1 MQYWHN
7 TTKESERMK
16 TKTITTMMIMLFLVS
31 MLNVVVVGATSTVE
45 LIEWLPPL
53 TKHEE
58 FAFKDGSTLPIKFR
72 LLDAAGSFVMDPT
85 VDVTVNRILFSDSFD
100 DSNYDGWSPVSGDNS
115 WSVISTGVL
124 YNDGTLFFPRILADS
139 TMLFTDYI
147 FEADAR
153 CLSGFGYAL
162 LFRAEDHNS
171 FYSFQYDPGLS
182 HPQWLL
188 RLYRF
193 DEFPMGYDVADPVAC
208 PVPTGYDQWHHL
220 KVQVVGTHIKCYVD
234 GIMVFDVTDTAISA
248 PLTGGIGFRT
258 WAPAE
263 AEFDNVVVLGVPEW
277 ESFSYADGTIDVS
290 VLESLYQC
298 NLHTKELGMPTGDYM
313 ITVWLNGRS
322 VQVGSHPF
330 ELVEPG
336 KGKA

>member
-1 MQYWHN
+1 
-7 TTKESERMK
+7 MK
-16 TKTITTMMIMLFLVS
+16 TKTITTIMIMLFLVS
-31 MLNVVVVGATSTVE
+31 MLNVIMVGATSTVE

-58 FAFKDGSTLPIKFR
+58 FAFTDGSTLPIKFR

-100 DSNYDGWSPVSGDNS
+100 DGNYDGWSPLPDLPPPGDIS
-115 WSVISTGVL
+115 WSVTSTGVL

-153 CLSGFGYAL
+153 LLSGKGYAL
-162 LFRAEDHNS
+162 LFRAEDHNT

-182 HPQWLL
+182 PPQWLL

-193 DEFPMGYDVADPVAC
+193 VEFMEGYDVADPVAC
-208 PVPTGYDQWHHL
+208 PVPTGYEQWHHL
-220 KVQVVGTHIKCYVD
+220 KVEVVGAHIKCYVD
-234 GIMVFDVTDTAISA
+234 GIMVFDVTDTAA
-248 PLTGGIGFRT
+248 PLTGGVGFKT
-258 WAPAE
+258 WAPAK

-277 ESFSYADGTIDVS
+277 GSFSYADGTIDVS
-290 VLESLYQC
+290 ESLYQC
-298 NLHTKELGMPTGDYM
+298 NLHTRELGMPAGDYM
-313 ITVWLNGRS
+313 ITVWLEGRS
-322 VQVGSHPF
+322 IQVGSHLF